1 MLKREDVIK
10 VAALAKIQLSEE
22 EIEVF
27 SKQLPEII
35 AFVEKLEELDTSD
48 IPPFYELLELPAP
61 LRKDE
66 PKPGLTQEEALANA
80 PEKKDGF
87 FVVPR
92 VVKAE

>member
-1 MLKREDVIK
+1 MLSREDVIK
-10 VAALAKIQLSEE
+10 VATLAKIKLSEE
-22 EIEVF
+22 EIEIF

-35 AFVEKLEELDTSD
+35 AFVEKLEELDTKD
-48 IPPFYELLELPAP
+48 VPPFYEIVDQPAP
-61 LRKDE
+61 LRPDV